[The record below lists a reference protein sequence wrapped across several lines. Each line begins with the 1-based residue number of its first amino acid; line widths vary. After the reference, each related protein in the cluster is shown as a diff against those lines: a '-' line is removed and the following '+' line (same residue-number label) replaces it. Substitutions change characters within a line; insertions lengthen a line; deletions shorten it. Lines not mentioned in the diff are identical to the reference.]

1 MTDALALTVG
11 MDMGVQQQK
20 RRSSAYDPWFSP
32 IVIGQVKWN
41 QRIKSAVR
49 VEYYQDEQ
57 GVIIATGTPKGF
69 RTLGYSLN
77 FDQWVNPNVLW
88 RIEARSLSSEA
99 PVFVDADGGPSTNN
113 TFFTA
118 SIAFSIP

>member
-1 MTDALALTVG
+1 MTRHLSEVERRAQILRAARAIFIERGYLA
-11 MDMGVQQQK
+11 
-20 RRSSAYDPWFSP
+20 A
-32 IVIGQVKWN
+32 
-41 QRIKSAVR
+41 R

-57 GVIIATGTPKGF
+57 GVIIATGTPKDF

-88 RIEARSLSSEA
+88 RIEARSLSSED
-99 PVFVDADGGPSTNN
+99 PVFVDADGGPSTTN

>member
-1 MTDALALTVG
+1 MGCDIGVEHAASGDSLPDGQAGGGTWITPILIPRYRLGERSYLA
-11 MDMGVQQQK
+11 
-20 RRSSAYDPWFSP
+20 A
-32 IVIGQVKWN
+32 
-41 QRIKSAVR
+41 R

-88 RIEARSLSSEA
+88 RIEARSLSSED
-99 PVFVDADGGPSTNN
+99 PVFVDTDGGPSTTN

-118 SIAFSIP
+118 SIVFSIP